1 MQIILHLGFDPL
13 AAQRLQAMILHFRRF
28 LRRNGVL
35 PVAAVDLQDALRL
48 QMAVTDPDHIDP
60 VRASR
65 GLLTAQQQQELR
77 ATLSSQIAHEIKS
90 DKPGKLILS
99 SGTLGQTL
107 YRPSE
112 LARLR
117 DFLGQFSD
125 DIQIVAHIEEPAKAL
140 AHHYEAQ
147 LREGRETSL
156 VAEMQIATRAENWW
170 QACLDEIIEIDPAR
184 ALFAETQMPPF
195 WLDYTALLRFWQD
208 AFGPDSMRFRSFAPV
223 ANTGRGVAYEVLRS
237 FDLQLPLRR
246 PPRPAPVPEAPSA
259 AWLTRLRQQNSA
271 IIQVLEN
278 ETYPLRRALRR
289 SFAQDCYVDGPPLDP
304 GSLSMVSERFRNQNA
319 DLQAQFPALGT
330 HLLDAPQ
337 PAAPWQEADPKFGFR
352 ATQYLVPIYQQLREA
367 GDQAHQDAEQKKHAE
382 RKPVLS
388 ARARD
393 QLPEAA
399 LEMFEKLIES
409 PRFWPHNDLGT
420 RDETTMRPAFEAAPP
435 RSLPANSTGTV
446 AIACVKN
453 EAPFIL
459 EWIAYHRS
467 IGVDTF
473 LIYSNN
479 CTDGSRELLDHLDAL
494 GVIQH
499 RRNDDWTGPSPQ
511 RHALSCAQTEIVV
524 LLADWIVHLDLDE
537 FINIRT
543 GNGTLDCLRRAVPD
557 ATHFAMTWRLF
568 GHNGVTRF
576 EDRPILAQFDRCA
589 PRYCPKPHTV
599 WGYKT
604 LFRNTGAYARLSA
617 HRPNELDEMEA
628 ESVKWVNG
636 SGMDVTS
643 ELIEGSWRTSRK
655 STGYDLVQLNHYPLR
670 SAESFLVKRDRGRA
684 LHVAREIGFNY
695 WVRMDW
701 SDHRDITIQ
710 RNLPRLQAEMAHLLE
725 DRDLADLQAQ
735 GVARHI
741 ARARTLLQDPEMAQL
756 YEQITNL
763 HLSASERVAYCGAL
777 NLES

>member
-13 AAQRLQAMILHFRRF
+13 AAQRLQAMIRHFRRF

-35 PVAAVDLQDALRL
+35 PVATVGLQDALRL
-48 QMAVTDPDHIDP
+48 QVVVTDPDHIDP
-60 VRASR
+60 IRANR
-65 GLLTAQQQQELR
+65 GLSDPQRQAEYRAYLADQISQE
-77 ATLSSQIAHEIKS
+77 IDS
-90 DKPGKLILS
+90 DKPEKLILS

-117 DFLGQFSD
+117 AFLSQFSD
-125 DIQIVAHIEEPAKAL
+125 DIQIVAHIEEPARAL
-140 AHHYEAQ
+140 AHHYATQ

-156 VAEMQIATRAENWW
+156 VTELQIAQSQDSWW

-195 WLDYTALLRFWQD
+195 WLDYAALLRFWQA
-208 AFGPDSMRFRSFAPV
+208 AFGPESMRFRSFAPV
-223 ANTGRGVAYEVLRS
+223 ADTGRGVAYELLHT
-237 FDLQLPLRR
+237 FDLPLPLRR
-246 PPRPAPVPEAPSA
+246 PPRPAPAPDAPSA
-259 AWLTRLRQQNSA
+259 AWLARLRQQNSA

-278 ETYPLRRALRR
+278 ESYPLPRTLRPG
-289 SFAQDCYVDGPPLDP
+289 FAQDCFVDGAPLDP
-304 GSLSMVSERFRNQNA
+304 GSLSLISERFHDSNA
-319 DLQAQFPALGT
+319 RLQEQFPALGN
-330 HLLDAPQ
+330 HLLDAPK

-352 ATQYLVPIYQQLREA
+352 ATQYLVPIYQRLREA
-367 GDQAHQDAEQKKHAE
+367 AEQARQDAEQKKHAE
-382 RKPVLS
+382 RKPILS
-388 ARARD
+388 DSARD

-399 LEMFEKLIES
+399 LEVFENLIES
-409 PRFWPHNDLGT
+409 PRFWPHNDLGN
-420 RDETTMRPAFEAAPP
+420 RNETAARAPFPAAPA
-435 RSLPANSTGTV
+435 RALPDESTGTV

-459 EWIAYHRS
+459 EWVAYHRS
-467 IGVDTF
+467 IGIDNF
-473 LIYSNN
+473 LIYSND
-479 CTDGSRELLDHLDAL
+479 CTDGSRELLERLDAL

-499 RRNDDWTGPSPQ
+499 RRNDDWSGPSPQ
-511 RHALSCAQTEIVV
+511 QHALSCAQTEAVV
-524 LLADWIVHLDLDE
+524 LLADWIVHFDLDE

-543 GNGTLDCLRRAVPD
+543 GNGTLDCLRNAVPD
-557 ATHFAMTWRLF
+557 ATHIAMTWRLF

-576 EDRPILAQFDRCA
+576 EDRPILEQFDHCA

-604 LFRNTGAYARLSA
+604 LFRNNGAYARISA

-628 ESVKWVNG
+628 EGVKWVNG
-636 SGMDVTS
+636 SGADVTP

-684 LHVAREIGFNY
+684 LHVARKIGFNY

-710 RNLPRLQAEMAHLLE
+710 RNLPRLRAEMARL
-725 DRDLADLQAQ
+725 LADPQLAQLQAL

-741 ARARTLLQDPEMAQL
+741 ERAQTLMKDPDMAQL
-756 YEQITNL
+756 YQQITNL
-763 HLSASERVAYCGAL
+763 PLSASERVAYCGAL
-777 NLES
+777 NLET